1 MNPGVSQV
9 MLGLAVIVGSIL
21 VIIKGIENDFGWIVF
36 VAGVALAIRGGIVLS
51 VSGAKEI
58 GN

>member
-9 MLGLAVIVGSIL
+9 MLGLIVLVGGIL
-21 VIIKGIENDFGWIVF
+21 VIKAAGSDLGWLVF
-36 VAGVALAIRGGIVLS
+36 VAGLVVAIRGGIVLS
-51 VSGAKEI
+51 TSGAKEL

>member
-9 MLGLAVIVGSIL
+9 MLGLVAVIGGIL
-21 VIIKGIENDFGWIVF
+21 VIKGAGSDIGWLVF
-36 VAGVALAIRGGIVLS
+36 LAGLAIAIRGGIILS
-51 VSGAKEI
+51 TSGAKEL

>member
-9 MLGLAVIVGSIL
+9 MLGLTAIVGGIL
-21 VIIKGIENDFGWIVF
+21 VLKGAESGIGWVIF
-36 VAGVALAIRGGIVLS
+36 VAGVIVAIRGGIVLS
-51 VSGAKEI
+51 TSGAKEI

>member
-9 MLGLAVIVGSIL
+9 MLGLTSIVGGIL
-21 VIIKGIENDFGWIVF
+21 VLKGAESGIGWLIF
-36 VAGVALAIRGGIVLS
+36 AAGLVIAIRGGIVLS
-51 VSGAKEI
+51 QSGAKEI

>member
-9 MLGLAVIVGSIL
+9 MLGLVAVVGGIL
-21 VIIKGIENDFGWIVF
+21 VLKGAGSGIGWIVF
-36 VAGVALAIRGGIVLS
+36 AAGLVVAIRGGIRLS
-51 VSGAKEI
+51 QSGAKEI

>member
-9 MLGLAVIVGSIL
+9 VLGLVCVVGGIL
-21 VIIKGIENDFGWIVF
+21 VIKGAGNDLGWLVF
-36 VAGVALAIRGGIVLS
+36 VAGLVIAIRGGIVLS
-51 VSGAKEI
+51 ESGAKEI